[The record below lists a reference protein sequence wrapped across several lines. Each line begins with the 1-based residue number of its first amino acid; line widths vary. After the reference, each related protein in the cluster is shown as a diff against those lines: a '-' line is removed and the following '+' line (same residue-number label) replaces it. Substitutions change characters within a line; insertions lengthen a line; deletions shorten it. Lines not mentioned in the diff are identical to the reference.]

1 MGDSVFLPDVGV
13 LAVLVELLAVV
24 CWGIVMDRAG
34 RTTALGALAAGV
46 DEVGL
51 REKPTDDR
59 PSDDEGCCCCSVGET
74 EEAENGG

>member
-13 LAVLVELLAVV
+13 VAVLVELLVV
-24 CWGIVMDRAG
+24 CWGMVMDKAG
-34 RTTALGALAAGV
+34 RTTALEALVAGADV
-46 DEVGL
+46 VGL

-59 PSDDEGCCCCSVGET
+59 PRDDEGCSVGET